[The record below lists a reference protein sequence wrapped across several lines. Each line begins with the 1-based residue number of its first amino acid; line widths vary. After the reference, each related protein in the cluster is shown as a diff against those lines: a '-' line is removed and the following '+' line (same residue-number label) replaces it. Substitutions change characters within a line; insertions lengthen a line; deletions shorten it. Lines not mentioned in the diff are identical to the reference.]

1 MKLSEEQAQSVIKHI
16 TSRNGGRLINCPI
29 CNHSQWT
36 VNNLVTEMREFQ
48 NGDLILGGDSAIMPF
63 VSITCN
69 NCAHT
74 LFINAIQI
82 GLIQPQNDVDQKK

>member
-1 MKLSEEQAQSVIKHI
+1 MKLSEEQAQSVIRHI
-16 TSRNGGRLINCPI
+16 TSKNGGNLINCPI
-29 CNHSQWT
+29 CRHTQWT
-36 VNNLVTEMREFQ
+36 VNNLVAEMREFQ

-82 GLIQPQNDVDQKK
+82 GLIQPQNDVDPKK